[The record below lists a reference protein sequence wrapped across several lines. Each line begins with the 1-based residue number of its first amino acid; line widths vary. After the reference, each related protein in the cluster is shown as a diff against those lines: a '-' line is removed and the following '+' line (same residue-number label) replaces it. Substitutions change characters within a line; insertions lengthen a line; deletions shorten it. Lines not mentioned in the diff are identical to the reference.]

1 MDKKTDLNIDKEIK
15 RLKTQRPAIL
25 KCSFSMARRIKK
37 ESPMASLFDPTIS
50 TFLKNL
56 KITPSDRIP
65 DHIIFLCDEKGDT
78 LRMVNLRERGGDPKK
93 IILPGN
99 LKTH

>member
-1 MDKKTDLNIDKEIK
+1 MTGNKTDIDKEIK
-15 RLKTQRPAIL
+15 RLKTQKPAIM
-25 KCSFSMARRIKK
+25 KCSHNFARRIKK

-50 TFLKNL
+50 TFLKRL
-56 KITPSDRIP
+56 KIIPSDQIP

-78 LRMVNLRERGGDPKK
+78 LRMVNLRERKMDPRK
-93 IILPGN
+93 IIIPGI